1 MEPEYYYSQAGQRLG
16 PVPGEQLKQ
25 LAASGHLQPTDLIW
39 KEGMSGWV
47 AAAKVK
53 GLFPAPPEPARAT
66 DPPPATAPPNWQPE
80 AAEPASGTAADA
92 ARTQARQAKEAAMAA
107 GGHAWKAFQVL
118 IRNPVGGLRETFD
131 LLGPTPA
138 LGVGIVF
145 AAICVLCDLAA
156 SWIAHGIPG
165 VSLLIREVVFVLV
178 PIGVTVGMCFL
189 AQVMFR
195 GAGGI
200 QAAIFVAGAA
210 LLPLYAGGLLLL
222 VLAST
227 HVIVNISIAI
237 LALTTTTLMTNSGC
251 TTVLRVPDIA
261 ATFVVPVIFILDIVA
276 FKLLLASELG
286 PGFSM

>member
-1 MEPEYYYSQAGQRLG
+1 MSDEYYYSQAGQRCG
-16 PVPGEQLKQ
+16 PVPGEQLKL
-25 LAASGHLQPTDLIW
+25 LAASGQVQPTDLIW

-47 AAAKVK
+47 PAAKVK
-53 GLFPAPPEPARAT
+53 GLFPAPPEPARPS
-66 DPPPATAPPNWQPE
+66 DPPTAPLPPNSQPQ
-80 AAEPASGTAADA
+80 AAGPASGSAGEA

-107 GGHAWKAFQVL
+107 GGHALQAFQVL

-145 AAICVLCDLAA
+145 AGICILCNLAA
-156 SWIAHGIPG
+156 SWLAHGIPG
-165 VSLLIREVVFVLV
+165 VSLLFRETLSILV
-178 PIGVTVGMCFL
+178 PFGVTVGVCFL
-189 AQVMFR
+189 AQVMSR

-200 QAAIFVAGAA
+200 QAAVFVAGAA
-210 LLPLYAGGLLLL
+210 LLPLYAGGLVLL

-227 HVIVNISIAI
+227 HFIVNVSIAI
-237 LALTTTTLMTNSGC
+237 VALTTTTLMTFSGC

-261 ATFVVPVIFILDIVA
+261 ASFFVPVIFILDIVA